1 MVHFS
6 TIKHRHATQL
16 GNLCGGGV
24 PAGDVGSGVGGDVE
38 GDVSG
43 GVGGDVSRGVSLCVG
58 HFLSSL

>member
-1 MVHFS
+1 MWCWS
-6 TIKHRHATQL
+6 P
-16 GNLCGGGV
+16 GGV
-24 PAGDVGSGVGGDVE
+24 PAGDVGSGDVFSGVGGDVD